1 MTPGA
6 APSAAE
12 RIARRQGRARGEH
25 ANPDRARDAD
35 STFGTPLTMA
45 ALQDPDPFADP
56 AFLDR
61 FSKLLPM
68 LGSGQANEADTA
80 RRKLLE
86 HLGHHRLTLTDVA
99 TRIRLPPQ
107 APAPRSGNGEAELK
121 RELDLVR
128 HAQRASEQM
137 ARSALQQNA
146 HLQSRATHAETA
158 HLAALVHRRGERIA
172 MFAATALAVGLLAI
186 VVLDH
191 RPGHIPSDDP
201 PGPIQATMQPSRPPL
216 GAQGAPASALPAMLD
231 GERLGSVLTHD
242 IAVRADPAPESRILG
257 FLAHDTSVAVVRETE
272 ANGVRWVLVR
282 SAVGAGYVPASSV
295 ALH

>member
-1 MTPGA
+1 
-6 APSAAE
+6 
-12 RIARRQGRARGEH
+12 
-25 ANPDRARDAD
+25 
-35 STFGTPLTMA
+35 MA
-45 ALQDPDPFADP
+45 TLQDPDPFADP

-61 FSKLLPM
+61 FGKLLPM

-99 TRIRLPPQ
+99 TRLRRPPQ
-107 APAPRSGNGEAELK
+107 AAPAPARSAGEAELA

-146 HLQSRATHAETA
+146 FLQNRASRAETA
-158 HLAALVHRRGERIA
+158 QLAAQVQRRGERIA

-191 RPGHIPSDDP
+191 MPGRAPSDDVA
-201 PGPIQATMQPSRPPL
+201 GPISATMQPSRPPL
-216 GAQGAPASALPAMLD
+216 ATPDAPAMAD
-231 GERLGSVLTHD
+231 GERLGSVLSHD
-242 IAVRADPAPESRILG
+242 IAVRADPAPESRIVG
-257 FLAHDTSVAVVRETE
+257 FLAHGTSVVVVREAE
-272 ANGVRWVLVR
+272 ANGVKWVLVR
-282 SAVGAGYVPASSV
+282 STVGAGYVPASSI
-295 ALH
+295 AFH